1 MGKWN
6 FDLEAGEGKKQ
17 AKLKFCV
24 GCASC
29 YTWYD
34 FWNPSPI
41 KYVNLIFNSEARAEF
56 SLPSLIYIL
65 LPFKGKD
72 TGFGR
77 REQTST
83 T

>member
-1 MGKWN
+1 MGKWG

-34 FWNPSPI
+34 FLNPLPF
-41 KYVNLIFNSEARAEF
+41 KYVNLIFNSEAREE
-56 SLPSLIYIL
+56 SLLPSLFYML
-65 LPFKGKD
+65 LPCKGKD
-72 TGFGR
+72 MSFDLR
-77 REQTST
+77 
-83 T
+83 